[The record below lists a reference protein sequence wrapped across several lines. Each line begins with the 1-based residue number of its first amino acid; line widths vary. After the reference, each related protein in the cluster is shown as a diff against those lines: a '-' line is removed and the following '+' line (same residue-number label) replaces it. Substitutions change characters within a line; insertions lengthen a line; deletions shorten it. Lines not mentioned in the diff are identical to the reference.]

1 MNDLLQ
7 LLSEIRPDVDFE
19 TETELM
25 DDDILDSFDVITIVE
40 EIQDKY
46 DIEIEV
52 EDIIP
57 DNFNSAKLIMALIKR
72 YS

>member
-57 DNFNSAKLIMALIKR
+57 ENFNSAKLIMALIKR